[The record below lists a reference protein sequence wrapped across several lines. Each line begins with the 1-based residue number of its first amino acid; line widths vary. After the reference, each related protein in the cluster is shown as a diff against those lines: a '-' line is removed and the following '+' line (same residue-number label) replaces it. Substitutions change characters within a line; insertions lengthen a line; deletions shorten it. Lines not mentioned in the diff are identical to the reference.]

1 VPVFCPPETCVV
13 SSSADYTHYLDFLHK
28 GARFGRFFQKSKMR
42 VTHVFAAVDKFTKWV
57 KTKPAASITAAKAV
71 EFGKDIMYRFGLPNT
86 IITDNGTLFTMRVSR
101 TFV

>member
-1 VPVFCPPETCVV
+1 
-13 SSSADYTHYLDFLHK
+13 
-28 GARFGRFFQKSKMR
+28 MW

-57 KTKPAASITAAKAV
+57 KTKPDAAITAAEAV

-86 IITDNGTLFTMRVSR
+86 IVTDNGTLFTMRVSR